1 MVALDASNLESAFE
15 DASITKYELGSSLV
29 VTEGGA
35 YHVDMQAF
43 KTTTQSSGA
52 SIVSKSRSVGSV
64 ECVVPHAAIPA
75 VTLKVAGLTPTEGNY
90 VIEDEDIA
98 GQYTFIDETNSPSVK
113 AIITKDETNVI
124 SRTSMNSVKVSINKL
139 IEAPDDLNKVV
150 SQENQDSISVV
161 QNGNN
166 AIIIGHID
174 ALNVFAST
182 NSAQGEAKW
191 IGLDIGVNVNDITE
205 LTWNGFALSAD
216 DVAEAASVGLGDGHI
231 VFWAKAE
238 QLPRVIRIGRE
249 GYGEAE
255 VKVSFVEVEDYVPA
269 ADDTIDAEKALANAR
284 KGIIKESSLGK
295 IGFAMVGEDEEPDFS
310 GVASEDLVKYDSASE
325 FDIASN
331 NASIEGLYCV
341 YAVNERNHTRSVSK
355 PSNIINVSKV
365 APSLVMDVIGTYN
378 NQSKSLIVENEAQ
391 GINISMEGSYGY
403 KCDLLVDI
411 ANFGSFIDPVE
422 IQLNAIE
429 IFAENTPGDPQPDI
443 YPISKDDND
452 KYTFSIRESG
462 NFIIRATT
470 YYHGTKRI
478 TETAPFVITWD
489 K

>member
-1 MVALDASNLESAFE
+1 MV
-15 DASITKYELGSSLV
+15 
-29 VTEGGA
+29 
-35 YHVDMQAF
+35 
-43 KTTTQSSGA
+43 
-52 SIVSKSRSVGSV
+52 
-64 ECVVPHAAIPA
+64 
-75 VTLKVAGLTPTEGNY
+75 
-90 VIEDEDIA
+90 
-98 GQYTFIDETNSPSVK
+98 
-113 AIITKDETNVI
+113 
-124 SRTSMNSVKVSINKL
+124 
-139 IEAPDDLNKVV
+139 
-150 SQENQDSISVV
+150 
-161 QNGNN
+161 
-166 AIIIGHID
+166 IIIGHID

-429 IFAENTPGDPQPDI
+429 IFAENTHNQI
-443 YPISKDDND
+443 FILFLKMIMINILSQSENLVISL
-452 KYTFSIRESG
+452 FVLLL
-462 NFIIRATT
+462 IIMGLSALQKLP
-470 YYHGTKRI
+470 HS
-478 TETAPFVITWD
+478 
-489 K
+489 